1 MNEEFYPPSEVAA
14 KPKTNAITAA
24 ASVESDRAVA
34 EVKASMIL
42 AKQFPRRDS
51 DDILKDVLKE
61 CGRLSFA
68 ENALYTYPRGATRV
82 SGASVRLAEAIAM
95 KWGNIKS
102 GWRELSRTTINGVQV
117 CELEAYVWDIETNY
131 RKDMHWQI
139 KLVRNTRKGSYP
151 LTDERDIYEMCA
163 NSAARRER
171 SLVLKAFPSYM
182 VEDAE
187 NACRETIRKSIT
199 PETIPNMIKSFE
211 RSFGVS
217 QAQILAYC
225 NCKSISDIEP
235 FQVVNLRGI
244 HQSIKDGLGK
254 PDQWFEGWKPKEP
267 AKGEEPPAQN
277 KSAEVANKL
286 KEKKA
291 EEKPAD
297 NPTETPPHDPE
308 TGEVKEPTPF
318 ADPSPTPEPTPEPAA
333 DPYHSMKPE
342 DMPVVSVADFEK
354 KGEELV
360 RRLKA
365 GADKE
370 ILWNSFNAEKLVD
383 TLVKFNKGGLVTRI
397 MEA

>member
-42 AKQFPRRDS
+42 AKQFPRRDT
-51 DDILKDVLKE
+51 DDILKDVIKE

-68 ENALYTYPRGATRV
+68 ESALYTYPRGTTRV
-82 SGASVRLAEAIAM
+82 SGASVRLAESIAM

-139 KLVRNTRKGSYP
+139 KLIRNTRNGSYP

-171 SLVLKAFPSYM
+171 SLVLKAFPSYI

-199 PETIPNMIKSFE
+199 PETIPNMVKAFE

-217 QAQILAYC
+217 QTQILAYC
-225 NCKSISDIEP
+225 NCKSINDIEP

-244 HQSIKDGLGK
+244 HQSIKDGMGK
-254 PDQWFEGWKPKEP
+254 PDQWFKGWT
-267 AKGEEPPAQN
+267 AKQSATGDEETPAQN
-277 KSAEVANKL
+277 NSAALNDKL
-286 KEKKA
+286 KGKKKA
-291 EEKPAD
+291 EETPAA
-297 NPTETPPHDPE
+297 PPHDPE
-308 TGEVKEPTPF
+308 TGEVKEQTPF
-318 ADPSPTPEPTPEPAA
+318 ADPAPTAEPEAA
-333 DPYHSMKPE
+333 DPYYSMKPE
-342 DMPVVSVADFEK
+342 DMPVVSIGDMEK

-370 ILWNSFNAEKLVD
+370 LLWQSFQAEKMID